1 MKGLLVKDFKL
12 LKGQSRFFGMIIAL
26 AILFAF
32 VFEPQF
38 LFTYI
43 GYMLSL
49 FTISTI
55 SYDEYDN
62 GYPFLF
68 TLPISRK
75 EYVVEKFLFALIMII
90 VTIVISLV
98 LYSGA
103 MVLKN
108 LSLTLDMIY
117 YIISNILTICM
128 LVAIMLPLQ
137 LKFGSEKGRIAISGA
152 IGIIIVLGIVFVK
165 IAPILNFDL
174 KAMVDS
180 IFSIN
185 GMSLLLGAMALVI
198 AMVLISMMFSIKIME
213 AKEF

>member
-1 MKGLLVKDFKL
+1 MKGLLVKDFRL
-12 LKGQSRFFGMIIAL
+12 LKGQSRFFGVIIVL

-38 LFTYI
+38 LFSYI

-68 TLPISRK
+68 TLPITRK
-75 EYVVEKFLFALIMII
+75 EYVLEKYLFALVMII
-90 VTIVISLV
+90 ATVIISLL
-98 LYSGA
+98 LYSGS
-103 MVLKN
+103 MILKN
-108 LSLTLDMIY
+108 VSLTSDMIY
-117 YIISNILTICM
+117 FIIANILTICM

-137 LKFGSEKGRIAISGA
+137 LKFGSEKGRIAISVV
-152 IGIIIVLGIVFVK
+152 IGIIIVLGIVFIEVTPK
-165 IAPILNFDL
+165 LHVDLTSLLN
-174 KAMVDS
+174 S
-180 IFSIN
+180 IFSLN
-185 GMSLLLGAMALVI
+185 GIILMLGIAALAVI
-198 AMVLISMMFSIKIME
+198 VIIISMMLSIKIMK

>member
-1 MKGLLVKDFKL
+1 MKGLLVKDFRL
-12 LKGQSRFFGMIIAL
+12 LKGQSRFFGVIIVL

-38 LFTYI
+38 LFSYI

-68 TLPISRK
+68 TLPITRK
-75 EYVVEKFLFALIMII
+75 EYVLEKYLFSLVMII
-90 VTIVISLV
+90 ATVIISLL
-98 LYSGA
+98 LYSGS
-103 MVLKN
+103 MILKN
-108 LSLTLDMIY
+108 VSLTSDMIY
-117 YIISNILTICM
+117 FIIANILTICM

-137 LKFGSEKGRIAISGA
+137 LKFGSEKGRIAISVV

-165 IAPILNFDL
+165 VAPKLHVDLTSLLN
-174 KAMVDS
+174 S
-180 IFSIN
+180 IFSLN
-185 GMSLLLGAMALVI
+185 GIILMLGIAALAVI
-198 AMVLISMMFSIKIME
+198 VIIISMMLSIKIMK